1 MSVYVFGRGPN
12 CYLEITVYTMLF
24 DKVACFYSQKC
35 VSSVWESTSDGFF
48 FFFYTVFQIADCVF
62 RTEQAG
68 FRAQKEAVQLPKSLS
83 LLSEM

>member
-1 MSVYVFGRGPN
+1 MYVFDRGSN

-48 FFFYTVFQIADCVF
+48 FLHSTFTLDC
-62 RTEQAG
+62 R
-68 FRAQKEAVQLPKSLS
+68 LCL
-83 LLSEM
+83 

>member
-1 MSVYVFGRGPN
+1 MYVFGRGPN

-48 FFFYTVFQIADCVF
+48 SFFTQYFRLQIVFLEQSRLASGLRRKLSSFPKVF
-62 RTEQAG
+62 RYY
-68 FRAQKEAVQLPKSLS
+68 QKCKV
-83 LLSEM
+83 

>member
-1 MSVYVFGRGPN
+1 MYVFGRGPN

-48 FFFYTVFQIADCVF
+48 LFLHSILDCRLCF
-62 RTEQAG
+62 
-68 FRAQKEAVQLPKSLS
+68 
-83 LLSEM
+83 